1 MPMSLSSEDLQV
13 LGQYV
18 RSQLPEWIA
27 EIRAPQWEA
36 DISERLTRVE
46 LEVRAS
52 KELMLARFEAV
63 DERFVAMDS
72 RFDSMQKQMDERFT
86 AMDSRFFSMQKQMD
100 ERFTA
105 VDSRFEAV
113 NARFEAINGRFNSLQ
128 WFMGVG
134 MTLLFAALTAVIA
147 VFAG

>member
-27 EIRAPQWEA
+27 EIRASQWEA
-36 DISERLTRVE
+36 DIAERLTRVE

-72 RFDSMQKQMDERFT
+72 RF
-86 AMDSRFFSMQKQMD
+86 FSMQKQMD
-100 ERFTA
+100 ERFTSM
-105 VDSRFEAV
+105 DSRFEAV
-113 NARFEAINGRFNSLQ
+113 NDRFESINGRFNSLQ